1 MPGYKYKNMNMYDAS
16 DEGEGDGQTGENG
29 GSRLRQKA
37 RNMIGATGSRHINQR
52 RRASLASGT
61 PLPLSLVHNLEQV
74 AEGDESRMGAVARRR
89 VVDTSDLRT
98 CAILQSRLKELK
110 TYPE

>member
-1 MPGYKYKNMNMYDAS
+1 MNIVYDAS
-16 DEGEGDGQTGENG
+16 DEGEEDGMAGDDA
-29 GSRLRQKA
+29 SARLRYKA
-37 RNMIGATGSRHINQR
+37 RNMIGATGSRHLNQR
-52 RRASLASGT
+52 RRASIASGT
-61 PLPLSLVHNLEQV
+61 TLPLSLGSNLAQV
-74 AEGDESRMGAVARRR
+74 AESDEGRMANVPRRR